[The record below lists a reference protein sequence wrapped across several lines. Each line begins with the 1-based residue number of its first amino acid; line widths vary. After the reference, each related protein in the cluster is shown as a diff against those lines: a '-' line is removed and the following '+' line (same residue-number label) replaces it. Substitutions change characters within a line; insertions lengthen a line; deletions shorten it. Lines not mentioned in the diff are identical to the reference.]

1 MNLSSYK
8 KLIAVGTM
16 LKVENLRFPN
26 LNGVRPVVKVQSN
39 AFVTK
44 HPTKP
49 ESSGIWFYWP
59 KASKIKPVDAKTFEV
74 LDFADTGGSDVWLR
88 VEVVS

>member
-1 MNLSSYK
+1 MTLSSYK

-16 LKVENLRFPN
+16 LRIENMRFPA
-26 LNGVRPVVKVQSN
+26 LNGERPVVKVQGN

-49 ESSGIWFYWP
+49 ESGGIWFYWP

-74 LDFADTGGSDVWLR
+74 LDFADNGGSDAWLR
-88 VEVVS
+88 VEVLS